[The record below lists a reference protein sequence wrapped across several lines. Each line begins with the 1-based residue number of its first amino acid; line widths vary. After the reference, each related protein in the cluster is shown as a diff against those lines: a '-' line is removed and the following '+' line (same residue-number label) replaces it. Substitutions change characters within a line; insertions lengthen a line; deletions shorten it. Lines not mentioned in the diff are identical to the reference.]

1 VCTCVVV
8 NIKNEGD
15 SIVANHHNDNVR
27 SKRKILVNLNL
38 NIVLF
43 FFNLSFKILRVIER
57 KDDASN
63 LLIKA

>member
-1 VCTCVVV
+1 MCSCVVV

-15 SIVANHHNDNVR
+15 SIVANHRNDNVR

-57 KDDASN
+57 KHDASN